1 VAKRLPSTEELI
13 AIAKIAFSEADKE
26 KAPCAILGGLAM
38 QLYGSDRLT
47 KNVDLVSD
55 RLIDPDKPL
64 MKDHPLSFGGTVFK
78 TPHGID
84 VDWIVRADEYQGLYE
99 AALGSAEEVE
109 GLPVISIEHLAV
121 IKFGAGRPK
130 DYEDLMF
137 LLVHADLEFKKARKL
152 VHKFLGGK
160 FAVDQ
165 FDAALDEAKWRASR
179 S

>member
-1 VAKRLPSTEELI
+1 MAKRLPSTEELI

-26 KAPCAILGGLAM
+26 EAPYAILGGLAM

-47 KNVDLVSD
+47 KDVDLVSD
-55 RLIDPDKPL
+55 RPIDPDKPL
-64 MKDHPLSFGGTVFK
+64 MKDRPLSFGGTVFR

-84 VDWIVRADEYQGLYE
+84 VDWIVRADEYQDLYE
-99 AALGSAEEVE
+99 AALNSAEEVE
-109 GLPVISIEHLAV
+109 GLPVISMEYLAV

-137 LLVHADLEFKKARKL
+137 LLVHPDLEFKEARKL
-152 VHKFLGGK
+152 VYRFLGGK

-165 FDAALDEAKWRASR
+165 FDAALEEAKWRASR
-179 S
+179 Q